1 MEKRVIPQMDKAH
14 YASFYIAG
22 FQYYQGIEVFN
33 DLKVGTKLDLVL
45 DRENKY
51 DPEAVAIMFGNYLL
65 GYVPRSCN
73 HDIFT
78 MLDMGM
84 DDIYEVRICR
94 VQPEAHPER
103 QIDVSV
109 FVKKKNEEKR

>member
-1 MEKRVIPQMDKAH
+1 MEKRIIPKMDKTH
-14 YASFYIAG
+14 YASFNISG

-45 DRENKY
+45 DRNNKY
-51 DPEAVAIMFGNYLL
+51 DPEAVAILFGNYLL

-73 HDIFT
+73 HEIYT
-78 MLDMGM
+78 ILNMGM
-84 DDIYEVRICR
+84 EDIYEVRICR

-109 FVKKKNEEKR
+109 FVKKQQENRH

>member
-1 MEKRVIPQMDKAH
+1 
-14 YASFYIAG
+14 
-22 FQYYQGIEVFN
+22 
-33 DLKVGTKLDLVL
+33 
-45 DRENKY
+45 
-51 DPEAVAIMFGNYLL
+51 
-65 GYVPRSCN
+65 
-73 HDIFT
+73 

-109 FVKKKNEEKR
+109 FVKKQQENRQ